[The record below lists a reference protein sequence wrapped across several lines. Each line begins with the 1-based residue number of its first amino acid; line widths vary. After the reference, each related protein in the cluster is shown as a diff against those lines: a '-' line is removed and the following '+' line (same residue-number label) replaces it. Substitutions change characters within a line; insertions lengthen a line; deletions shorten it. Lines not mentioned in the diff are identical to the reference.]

1 MSLIILY
8 AFATALLAG
17 LTSAADKFYIYASAP
32 GKEIDKWLVDTG
44 SFQRGEFQR
53 QYFFLTLNPK
63 EASFGFH
70 GGGQYGKFLFNS
82 QADPL
87 GIDGLLLTDVNSIT
101 AEWPNGIIETSYD
114 FYACNSMDTRVPTD
128 QWIIYG
134 KWKEGASLDGEASSV
149 VPSETFSNSKIPR
162 VSDGTST
169 DVGST
174 GRISGP
180 SDVVVS
186 VPTDETAQVN
196 SPVTDVTMQVDT
208 NTAAKPNTDAST
220 TENEANSGVIDT
232 LTEIS
237 SAISGPALF
246 VRESPPA
253 YGIYFDKCIP
263 IVLHTLTNLTDL
275 EPSCTD
281 PGCSSD
287 ESKCLT
293 ICKPC
298 SEGICAAVC
307 SYTTICEKP
316 NSPSPGTPT
325 PIPNSPSPKS
335 PTPIPNTPSP
345 SVEIIPGCPTCVQTV
360 NDYVFT
366 CPSSTTIT
374 ISTCPNVNIC
384 SATVLLLPPGTH
396 SITGRAVVPATS
408 GSITVTRS
416 ASGTDATK
424 TTVKTSSR
432 SSNPPATGSLTTF
445 NGAARESVLMGS
457 LLGLLMF
464 CAMLF

>member
-1 MSLIILY
+1 MSSIILF

-32 GKEIDKWLVDTG
+32 GKEVDKWLVDTG
-44 SFQRGEFQR
+44 SFQKGEFQR
-53 QYFFLTLNPK
+53 QYFFLTLDPK

-70 GGGQYGKFLFNS
+70 GGGQYGKYLFNP

-87 GIDGLLLTDVNSIT
+87 GIDGLLLTDENGMT

-114 FYACNSMDTRVPTD
+114 FYACNSMDARVPTD

-134 KWKEGASLDGEASSV
+134 KWKEGASLSGEASSV
-149 VPSETFSNSKIPR
+149 VPSETLGISG
-162 VSDGTST
+162 VSDDITT

-174 GRISGP
+174 GLIGGS
-180 SDVVVS
+180 SDVADS
-186 VPTDETAQVN
+186 VRTGEPAQSN
-196 SPVTDVTMQVDT
+196 SVVTDVSVSVDT
-208 NTAAKPNTDAST
+208 NTAAESNTDAST
-220 TENEANSGVIDT
+220 TGIEANSGVIDT
-232 LTEIS
+232 MTEIT
-237 SAISGPALF
+237 SAVSERALF
-246 VRESPPA
+246 IRESPPA

-263 IVLHTLTNLTDL
+263 IVLHVLTNLTDL
-275 EPSCTD
+275 ESSCTD
-281 PGCSSD
+281 PSCSSE

-298 SEGICAAVC
+298 SASICAAVC
-307 SYTTICEKP
+307 SYITICEEPKSPSPDTPTPNP
-316 NSPSPGTPT
+316 NSPSPHTPT
-325 PIPNSPSPKS
+325 PNPNTPSPKS
-335 PTPIPNTPSP
+335 PTPVSNSPSP

-360 NDYVFT
+360 IDYVFT

-396 SITGRAVVPATS
+396 TITGRAVVPATS
-408 GSITVTRS
+408 GSITVTGS
-416 ASGTDATK
+416 ASA
-424 TTVKTSSR
+424 SSKP
-432 SSNPPATGSLTTF
+432 SATGSLTTF
-445 NGAARESVLMGS
+445 NGAARGSVLMGS
-457 LLGLLMF
+457 ILGLLML